1 MTHGLVLKEMVM
13 KRSVLTVAPGRGA
26 EGLLPYRA
34 HAHREALE
42 TSTSSATTMV
52 VHSSRDTMTSFP
64 NAIGSVY
71 TVAYS
76 HRAVDHVHARGLPR
90 RALEREPARDCRM
103 TWGRYTQH
111 AWTDQRPIFF
121 CPTPVYR

>member
-1 MTHGLVLKEMVM
+1 MTRSVVLRDMVM
-13 KRSVLTVAPGRGA
+13 KRFVPVVAPERGA

-34 HAHREALE
+34 HAYREALA

-64 NAIGSVY
+64 NAVGSVY

-90 RALEREPARDCRM
+90 RALGGEPARDCRM